1 MDGIREAEIGGGGG
15 VIVLLD
21 TAQDLKKCAAE
32 LGRECGV
39 PLSDVE
45 WAALRHMEALA
56 ARVAKNPGLRRL
68 GYRVELSPYLR
79 ALLEG
84 GR

>member
-1 MDGIREAEIGGGGG
+1 MPAVRVVAVSDEAKNETALG
-15 VIVLLD
+15 VVEKLLSRVEG
-21 TAQDLKKCAAE
+21 QKSKVE
-32 LGRECGV
+32 
-39 PLSDVE
+39 LSDVE

-56 ARVAKNPGLRRL
+56 ARVGKNPGLRRL

-79 ALLEG
+79 GLLEG